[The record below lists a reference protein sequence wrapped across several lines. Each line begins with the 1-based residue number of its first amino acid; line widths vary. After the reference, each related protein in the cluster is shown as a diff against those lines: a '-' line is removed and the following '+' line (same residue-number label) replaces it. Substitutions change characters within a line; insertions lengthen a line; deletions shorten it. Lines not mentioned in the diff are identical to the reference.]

1 MDPKSDA
8 AGLTWPG
15 MEFPAA
21 FSNGGWVHV
30 EPLSGLKFGFE
41 PPLNELPK
49 EGIAAFVLAGERLAV
64 MRSLVGAI
72 EGRLTL
78 AYLDLPR
85 LSHATFARPQL
96 RVSTWLS
103 MLRSHVDAAT
113 SLLQPSG
120 RVVLHVDDEGAA
132 LAMLAVDELLGKSN
146 REATILWQKKY
157 GPQSDLRGR
166 IDDAHDYLLVYTVG
180 EAVPDS
186 RLESQWWTWQY
197 AGKSEDGTREA
208 EELRRSGVITL
219 PTIPK
224 TGKPEKLVD
233 RLLEAFTD
241 PGDLVLEAFSDT
253 GFASAAAIKK
263 SRVAILLAGETEEE
277 LEALA
282 QCTALRLIDVAVDK
296 GAVAELRLSPA
307 GLTPVKVT
315 SAGSPIELSL
325 SGLRVNSGRCAKPVI
340 LAETGVDVMPSL
352 RQGFPPML
360 VEGPV
365 LESLNSLEP
374 AVACGVTLAYLDW
387 TTGPVKLEA
396 IGMSLSS
403 TARLLGVEGVVAVGV
418 NSHDYP
424 YVRFVGETDCFGG
437 GNYLGTIVL
446 EPSDAESANLLI
458 VFKGLPEAHSGS
470 IGLPAKREYGA
481 SDLDP
486 RGPWRDPGHKGARSG
501 SHNTAFEY
509 RLPPYRW
516 ELVGGELPPGAWRV
530 NPVSGV
536 VWAPKLTAAGVCQ
549 FVVRVTDSRGL
560 HSQTECRIE
569 VVADGR
575 PTYPDNVWWMDRPPS
590 ASEDVPRLTNSNL
603 PTGVVG
609 APYSAVLEADGG
621 TPVLDS
627 TAPGEPTEN
636 GKRTRYWEFSRNNL
650 TFSILEDCVLFGET
664 GAAKPRIKKHL
675 EFETATTKVELSW
688 WDHELLSAQSRVLRL
703 LSLFSEPGDLVLVD
717 NYDCAAEVM
726 AAGRRCLALS
736 EDPAAL
742 DVLPFRGRLG
752 APVLREEPSR
762 RSPLPIYDS
771 PDFGIGFPWLLG
783 FLPPAVV
790 LSEKGSGRL
799 DGLHGVNADASEA
812 LIMMGPEDWPTRT
825 FCESVAERYGGDF
838 RKITLLYYRG
848 RPPRGLA
855 PLKFL
860 RVPFDLAP
868 MWSS

>member
-1 MDPKSDA
+1 
-8 AGLTWPG
+8 

-30 EPLSGLKFGFE
+30 EPLSGLEFGFE
-41 PPLNELPK
+41 PPLDVLSK
-49 EGIAAFVLAGERLAV
+49 EGVAAFILAGERLAV

-72 EGRLTL
+72 QGRLTL
-78 AYLDLPR
+78 VYLDLPR

-103 MLRSHVDAAT
+103 MLRSHVEAAT
-113 SLLQPSG
+113 NLLQPSG

-132 LAMLAVDELLGKSN
+132 LAMLVADALLGESN

-157 GPQSDLRGR
+157 GPQNDLRGR
-166 IDDAHDYLLVYTVG
+166 ITDAHDYLLVYTVG
-180 EAVPDS
+180 DDVS
-186 RLESQWWTWQY
+186 GSKLKSQWWTWQY

-208 EELRRSGVITL
+208 EELRESGVITL

-253 GFASAAAIKK
+253 GFASAAAMKRG
-263 SRVAILLAGETEEE
+263 RVPILLAGETEEE
-277 LEALA
+277 LELLA
-282 QCTALRLIDVAVDK
+282 QCAALRLIDVATEK
-296 GAVAELRLSPA
+296 GTVAELRLSPA
-307 GLTPVKVT
+307 GLTPAKVT
-315 SAGSPIELSL
+315 SAGSPIELSF
-325 SGLRVNSGRCAKPVI
+325 SGLGANNGRCATPVT
-340 LAETGVDVMPSL
+340 LTETGVDVMPSL

-365 LESLNSLEP
+365 CESLNSLEP

-387 TTGPVKLEA
+387 TIRPVKLEA
-396 IGMSLSS
+396 IRMLLSS
-403 TARLLGVEGVVAVGV
+403 TARLLDVEGVVGIGV

-424 YVRFVGETDCFGG
+424 YVRFVGETDSFGG

-446 EPSDAESANLLI
+446 EPSDAEAAKLLI
-458 VFKGLPEAHSGS
+458 AFKGLPEARSGP

-486 RGPWRDPGHKGARSG
+486 RGSWRDPGHKGARSG

-509 RLPPYRW
+509 RLPPYKW
-516 ELVGGELPPGAWRV
+516 ELVSGELPCGTWRV

-536 VWAPKLTAAGVCQ
+536 VWAPELTAAGVYQ
-549 FVVRVTDSRGL
+549 FSVRVTDSRGL
-560 HSQTECRIE
+560 HSDAECRID
-569 VVADGR
+569 VVADGQ
-575 PTYPDNVWWMDRPPS
+575 PAYPGSVWWMDRS
-590 ASEDVPRLTNSNL
+590 ASVSEDVPRLTNSDL
-603 PTGVVG
+603 PEGVVG
-609 APYSAVLEADGG
+609 SPYSAILEADGG
-621 TPVLDS
+621 APLLGS
-627 TAPGEPTEN
+627 IAPGKPTEN
-636 GKRTRYWEFSRNNL
+636 GNRTRYWEFARANL
-650 TFSILEDCVLFGET
+650 VASILEDRVLFG
-664 GAAKPRIKKHL
+664 AKGTASPRIKKYL
-675 EFETATTKVELSW
+675 EFETATTTVELTW
-688 WDHELLSAQSRVLRL
+688 WDHELSSVQPRVTRL

-717 NYDCAAEVM
+717 DAKCAAEVM
-726 AAGRRCLALS
+726 ASGRRCLALS
-736 EDPAAL
+736 EDPVAL

-752 APVLREEPSR
+752 SPVLRKEPSR

-771 PDFGIGFPWLLG
+771 PDFGTGFPWLLG
-783 FLPPAVV
+783 FLPPAAV

-799 DGLHGVNADASEA
+799 DGLHGVNAEASEA
-812 LIMMGPEDWPTRT
+812 LIMMSPEDWPTQT
-825 FCESVAERYGGDF
+825 YCAAVAELYGGHF
-838 RKITLLYYRG
+838 RKIVVLYYRG